1 MKLTESLSFRNVK
14 GRPVRSVILMI
25 LTAIMALSAVCG
37 TLVVMSLQNGL
48 SALEARL
55 GALESRLGADI
66 MTVPASAV
74 SKQNFENIVLQ
85 GSKGYFYM
93 DRSYYDK
100 IAGRD
105 GIDKIS

>member
-55 GALESRLGADI
+55 GADI
-66 MTVPASAV
+66 MTVPASAT
-74 SKQNFENIVLQ
+74 SKQNFQNIVLQ